1 MRRERRRASV
11 PGDGRRGSGNGS
23 DVAAV
28 MAATLTSCETNGCA
42 ARREG
47 TRPTRRRRRRSGPM
61 SMNSWATGG
70 GATRVMFIE
79 AEYDDSASV
88 MDMRRLAGDNDEHH
102 TEAFKRL
109 VPEME
114 VGWPAASP
122 PATAHAQLL
131 PPPPTPVARAQLLP
145 HWLPAVP
152 SCSTLMPMFHGS
164 LDPAAVWCGGGGDA
178 TAA

>member
-1 MRRERRRASV
+1 M
-11 PGDGRRGSGNGS
+11 GG
-23 DVAAV
+23 
-28 MAATLTSCETNGCA
+28 
-42 ARREG
+42 
-47 TRPTRRRRRRSGPM
+47 
-61 SMNSWATGG
+61 GG
-70 GATRVMFIE
+70 GAACGRQASGKKLKRPSHDNVVIDYSVAAISLGVMFIE

-88 MDMRRLAGDNDEHH
+88 VDMRRLAGDNDEHH
-102 TEAFKRL
+102 AEAFKRL

-131 PPPPTPVARAQLLP
+131 PPLPTPVARAQLLP

-164 LDPAAVWCGGGGDA
+164 LDPAAVWCGGGRDA